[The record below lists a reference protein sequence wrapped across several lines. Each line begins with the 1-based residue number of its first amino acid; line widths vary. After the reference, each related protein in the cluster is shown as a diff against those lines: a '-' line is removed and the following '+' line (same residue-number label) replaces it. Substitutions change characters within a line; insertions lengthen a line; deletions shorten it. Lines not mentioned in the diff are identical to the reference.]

1 MIAIIAQGIKYQAK
15 YPVTVNRRKNTQG
28 GYTVGKHIV
37 YSTNPEIKIEM
48 VEGMIIVREPGTI
61 HIQSGGNP
69 AVNQYG
75 KGTGLTL
82 AQEYEEGSLFV
93 WEENERRLHIHPF
106 TQ

>member
-1 MIAIIAQGIKYQAK
+1 M
-15 YPVTVNRRKNTQG
+15 
-28 GYTVGKHIV
+28 GKHIV
-37 YSTNPEIKIEM
+37 HFTNPEIKIEM

-75 KGTGLTL
+75 KRTGLTL
-82 AQEYEEGSLFV
+82 AQEYEEGNLFV
-93 WEENERRLHIHPF
+93 WEENEGRLHIYQK

>member
-1 MIAIIAQGIKYQAK
+1 MG
-15 YPVTVNRRKNTQG
+15 KN
-28 GYTVGKHIV
+28 IV

-48 VEGMIIVREPGTI
+48 IEGMIIVSEPGAI

-75 KGTGLTL
+75 KRTGLTL
-82 AQEYEEGSLFV
+82 AQEFQEGSLFV
-93 WEENERRLHIHPF
+93 WEENERRLHIYQK